1 VQTGEGKLKRENH
14 LKNLAKSLRKKATDA
29 EKVLWYHLSSRN
41 IEGAKFR
48 RSQQIGNYI
57 VDFVCFEKK
66 LIIEVDGGQHNEP
79 QNKAKDEERTRVL
92 KKKHYTVLRYWD
104 NDVLQNTDGVLE
116 NIRQALVEGSH
127 PHLTSPVEGEE

>member
-1 VQTGEGKLKRENH
+1 MKNDKRLGKL
-14 LKNLAKSLRKKATDA
+14 AKGLRRKQTDA
-29 EKVLWYHLSSRN
+29 EARLWYYLANRH

-66 LIIEVDGGQHNEP
+66 LVLEIDGGQHNEP
-79 QNKAKDEERTRVL
+79 HNQVRDEERTRGL
-92 KKKHYTVLRYWD
+92 KKKGYEVLRYWD
-104 NDVLQNTDGVLE
+104 NDVLKNTDGVLE
-116 NIRQALVEGSH
+116 HIRMWLTQENH

>member
-1 VQTGEGKLKRENH
+1 MKNDKSLGKL
-14 LKNLAKSLRKKATDA
+14 AKGLRRKQTDA
-29 EKVLWYHLSSRN
+29 EARLWYYLSNRH

-66 LIIEVDGGQHNEP
+66 LVIEIDGGQHNESL
-79 QNKAKDEERTRVL
+79 NKRRDEERTRVL
-92 KKKHYTVLRYWD
+92 TDKHYNVIRYWD

-116 NIRQALVEGSH
+116 NIRQTIAQRSH